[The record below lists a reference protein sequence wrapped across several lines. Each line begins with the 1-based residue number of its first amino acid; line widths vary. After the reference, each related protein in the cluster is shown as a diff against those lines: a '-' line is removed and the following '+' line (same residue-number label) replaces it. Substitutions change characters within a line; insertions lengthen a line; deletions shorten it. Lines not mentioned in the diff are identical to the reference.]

1 MQHHVSK
8 QDVLGT
14 LQDVFL
20 QSSHQLHNVKH
31 SHKQKKPPSA
41 IKGKLDPSTNKNK
54 LERYLEKY
62 QQRKQFQE
70 ENNSSLA
77 QSIQNTNNIKVQ
89 QKLNDSQTAYSSKMS
104 LPRESTE
111 NDDKEQQLIGVGLS
125 QYMQQLQ
132 QSKLQNA
139 FINQECQ
146 TESQKEQVDVQSVN
160 ESVQD
165 NNQSSNTVGDE
176 IKLLNTKRVQLN
188 TQNKQI
194 HQGAQFETGQP
205 IKQDFSCQFNTEIK
219 LNQLIENQQI
229 KQICQNNQEIKLAP
243 ENDFGCQFNQ
253 PNNQISII
261 LQDQCTKNTR
271 TKNRCLTSAN
281 QKDENNQLNNNDQ
294 IAFLEQELQLRD
306 EMLDTKTRTIADLQ
320 QQLNDFYQI
329 FNKESDIEQDNGQ
342 QDLNLSSEHWKVD
355 ELNRQSENDE
365 DIQDQLTSLM
375 LKQSEEIQELKR
387 VLDEAIEE
395 KKQLR
400 EEQEELI
407 IQINQCKQKLIDVEE
422 SKAQEIECLNQDY
435 QDKLSKQ
442 NMIIDELQSQICSI
456 QTSPTEI
463 PLNSNQTTMN
473 PPTQEQYVD
482 ERDSFSSQGKAKNV
496 LKHINKMSIM
506 TAGWMSNK
514 QDYVT
519 LGVLGRIDQ
528 TKSQTKLDS
537 FKKLH

>member
-1 MQHHVSK
+1 MQYHVSK

-20 QSSHQLHNVKH
+20 QRSHQLNNLKH

-41 IKGKLDPSTNKNK
+41 IKAKLDPSTSKNK

-62 QQRKQFQE
+62 QQRKQLQE

-77 QSIQNTNNIKVQ
+77 QSIQNTNMAKLQ

-132 QSKLQNA
+132 RSKLQSA
-139 FINQECQ
+139 QVNQECQ
-146 TESQKEQVDVQSVN
+146 TESQKEQVDVQSAN
-160 ESVQD
+160 GSIQD
-165 NNQSSNTVGDE
+165 NNQSSNSVGEE
-176 IKLLNTKRVQLN
+176 IKILNTKHVQWN
-188 TQNKQI
+188 THNKQI
-194 HQGAQFETGQP
+194 QLGLQLETGQH

-243 ENDFGCQFNQ
+243 QNDFGCQFNQ
-253 PNNQISII
+253 SNNQISII

-271 TKNRCLTSAN
+271 TKNRCLTSASR
-281 QKDENNQLNNNDQ
+281 KDQNNQLNSNDQ
-294 IAFLEQELQLRD
+294 ITFLEQELQLRD
-306 EMLDTKTRTIADLQ
+306 EMLETKTRTIADLQ

-329 FNKESDIEQDNGQ
+329 FSKESDIEQDNGQ

-355 ELNRQSENDE
+355 ELNRQSDNDE
-365 DIQDQLTSLM
+365 DQLTSLM

-387 VLDEAIEE
+387 VLDEAIEA
-395 KKQLR
+395 KKQLS

-407 IQINQCKQKLIDVEE
+407 IQIKQCKQKLIDVEE
-422 SKAQEIECLNQDY
+422 SKAREIDCLNQDY

-442 NMIIDELQSQICSI
+442 NMIMDELQSQICSI

-463 PLNSNQTTMN
+463 PLNSNQITVIH
-473 PPTQEQYVD
+473 PTQEQSID
-482 ERDSFSSQGKAKNV
+482 ERDSFSSQGKTKNV

-537 FKKLH
+537 FKKLN